1 MSFLLGLINETEK
14 TDAKDSGGQLTG
26 REKFRG
32 SIASGLAGFPTCRGS
47 RIDPS
52 PIPTVPLSRHR
63 GIVSIRHQTPSNCPF
78 AHFGH
83 AFGII
88 NSKIRFIAIPKRY

>member
-32 SIASGLAGFPTCRGS
+32 SIASGFGKFR
-47 RIDPS
+47 
-52 PIPTVPLSRHR
+52 V
-63 GIVSIRHQTPSNCPF
+63 CP
-78 AHFGH
+78 G
-83 AFGII
+83 
-88 NSKIRFIAIPKRY
+88 